1 MVEKGLVAS
10 RQRAQALILA
20 GKVRVD
26 ERLVDKAGHAIGR
39 QQIIKIVGSD
49 NPYVSRGGLKLEEAL
64 RLYRLDVRGQS
75 CLDVG
80 ASTGGFTDC
89 LLQHG
94 AKRVFALDVG
104 YGQLAWSL
112 RQDTRVVTLERT
124 NIRHLPPG
132 SIPPADLVT
141 IDTSFISLKIVVP
154 AALPFLKPA
163 GQMLALVKPQFEVGK
178 NLVGKKGVVR
188 DPSLHQRVLKN
199 LSKYFQQLSFTVKQ
213 PILSPILGPK
223 GNKEFFLHLQKP
235 ALKDNSP

>member
-1 MVEKGLVAS
+1 MVEKGLVTS

-26 ERLVDKAGHAIGR
+26 GRPMDKAGHTISR
-39 QQIIKIVGSD
+39 QQIIEVIGPD
-49 NPYVSRGGLKLEEAL
+49 IPYVSRGGVKLEEAI
-64 RLYRLDVRGQS
+64 RLYHLDVRGLT

-94 AKRVFALDVG
+94 AKRVFAVDVG
-104 YGQLAWSL
+104 YGQLAWTL
-112 RQDTRVVTLERT
+112 RQDSRVIVMERM

-132 SIPPADLVT
+132 SIPLADLVT

-154 AALPFLKPA
+154 AALPFLKPD
-163 GQMLALVKPQFEVGK
+163 GHMLTLVKPQFEVGK
-178 NLVGKKGVVR
+178 KQIGKKGVVR
-188 DPSLHQRVLKN
+188 DPALHRHVLKN
-199 LSKYFQQLSFTVKQ
+199 LSEHFQQLGLHINP
-213 PILSPILGPK
+213 PIPSPILGPK